1 MLLMQCECMYVSV
14 QTEKNP
20 EAAVSALQGM
30 VEVQVRVINTH
41 TCGKDWPDQRPLIL
55 ISKE

>member
-41 TCGKDWPDQRPLIL
+41 TCGKD
-55 ISKE
+55 